1 MDEEKIVLGSGK
13 LYVLEFTGI
22 IPDDAVIETT
32 ENLLGFISGGAS
44 LEYKPKYYEATD
56 DLALVSKT
64 VLTEEEVILK
74 SGILTWSG
82 NTLTKLCATA
92 RVTDWLGKRTVKI
105 GGIGNQDG
113 KKYLIRFKHSDP
125 DDGDMDI
132 TIVGNNQS
140 GFSLKYLKD
149 KETVID
155 AEFKA
160 LPMDSDGTKI
170 IFREDIELTLGTLV
184 VTSSAGSTTG
194 KTALNISPELTV
206 GNSFMT
212 KTSASIVLPVL
223 NAICDTGAG
232 YAAWD
237 GTADITATT
246 GNEIAV
252 VEVDSEYKALNAG
265 KTTVVSK
272 A

>member
-1 MDEEKIVLGSGK
+1 MDEERIVLGSGK
-13 LYVLEFTGI
+13 LYVVEFTGT
-22 IPDDAVIETT
+22 IPVDSVIETT
-32 ENLLGFISGGAS
+32 ANLLGLVSGGAS

-64 VLTEEEVILK
+64 VLTEEEVTLK
-74 SGILTWSG
+74 SGVLTWSG
-82 NTLTKLCATA
+82 NTLKKLSSTA

-140 GFSLKYLKD
+140 GFTLKYLKD

-160 LPMDSDGTKI
+160 LPMDSEGTKI

-184 VTSSAGSTTG
+184 VTSTAGGTTG
-194 KTALNISPELTV
+194 KTTLTV
-206 GNSFMT
+206 TPTLTMGNSYMT
-212 KTSASIVLPVL
+212 KTAASVTLPVL
-223 NAICDTGAG
+223 NAVCDTGAG
-232 YAAWD
+232 YTAWD
-237 GTADITATT
+237 GAVDITATT
-246 GNEIAV
+246 GNEIVV
-252 VEVDSEYKALNAG
+252 VEVDSDFKALNTG
-265 KTTVVSK
+265 KATVVSK